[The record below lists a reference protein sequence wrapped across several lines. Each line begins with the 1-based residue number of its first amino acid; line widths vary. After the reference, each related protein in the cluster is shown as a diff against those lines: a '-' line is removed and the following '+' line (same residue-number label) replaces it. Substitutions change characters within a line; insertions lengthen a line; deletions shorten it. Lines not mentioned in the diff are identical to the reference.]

1 LIQYWELKVSGIDS
15 IKIKGL
21 DPNRRPSLK
30 NKKYIDIFYELTQ
43 KAPRDWC
50 ADFNLLFSK
59 NNLNAKIDPAEG
71 LYVETWVRD
80 LTHIQTELDK
90 IKEII
95 KICNKNYI
103 EKKLAEV
110 AAAQRTADAKGVSG
124 NDVLDKVLNLLDF
137 D

>member
-1 LIQYWELKVSGIDS
+1 LSGIEN
-15 IKIKGL
+15 IKIKRL

-30 NKKYIDIFYELTQ
+30 NAKYIDVFYELSQ

-50 ADFNLLFSK
+50 GDFNLLFSK
-59 NNLNAKIDPAEG
+59 SSLNVKINPEEG

-80 LTHIQTELDK
+80 LTHIQNELDQ

-95 KICNKNYI
+95 KTCNKNYI
-103 EKKLAEV
+103 DQKLKE
-110 AAAQRTADAKGVSG
+110 AAALQRTDNVQGDSKNEA
-124 NDVLDKVLNLLDF
+124 LDKVLDLLIF

>member
-1 LIQYWELKVSGIDS
+1 MSNIEN

-21 DPNRRPSLK
+21 DANRRPSLK
-30 NKKYIDIFYELTQ
+30 NKKYIDVFYELSQ

-59 NNLNAKIDPAEG
+59 SAMNAKINPDNG
-71 LYVETWVRD
+71 LFVETWVRD
-80 LTHIQTELDK
+80 ITHIQTELDQ

-95 KICNKNYI
+95 KTCNKNYI
-103 EKKLAEV
+103 EQKLKE
-110 AAAQRTADAKGVSG
+110 AAAWQQAADSKGDSRS
-124 NDVLDKVLNLLDF
+124 DALDQVLDLLNF

>member
-1 LIQYWELKVSGIDS
+1 VEKLSGIENL
-15 IKIKGL
+15 KIKRL

-30 NKKYIDIFYELTQ
+30 NIKYIDVFYELSQ

-50 ADFNLLFSK
+50 GDFNLLFSK
-59 NNLNAKIDPAEG
+59 SSLNVKINPEEG

-80 LTHIQTELDK
+80 LMHIQNELDQ

-95 KICNKNYI
+95 KTCNKNYI
-103 EKKLAEV
+103 EQKLK
-110 AAAQRTADAKGVSG
+110 AAAALQRKDSVKGDDKNDA
-124 NDVLDKVLNLLDF
+124 LDKVLDLLNF

>member
-1 LIQYWELKVSGIDS
+1 MSNIDN

-21 DPNRRPSLK
+21 DINRRPTLK
-30 NKKYIDIFYELTQ
+30 NKKYIDVYYELSE

-59 NNLNAKIDPAEG
+59 SALSAKINPENC

-80 LTHIQTELDK
+80 LTHIQDELDQ

-95 KICNKNYI
+95 KTCNKNYI
-103 EKKLAEV
+103 AQKIKE
-110 AAAQRTADAKGVSG
+110 AAAWQQAEERKGESKSDAL
-124 NDVLDKVLNLLDF
+124 DQVLDLLNF

>member
-1 LIQYWELKVSGIDS
+1 MSNIEN

-21 DPNRRPSLK
+21 DVNRRPSLK
-30 NKKYIDIFYELTQ
+30 NKKYIDVFYELSE

-59 NNLNAKIDPAEG
+59 SALNAKINPDNC

-80 LTHIQTELDK
+80 ITHIQNELDQ

-95 KICNKNYI
+95 KTCNKNYI
-103 EKKLAEV
+103 AQKLKE
-110 AAAQRTADAKGVSG
+110 AAAWQQTEDNKGDSG
-124 NDVLDKVLNLLDF
+124 SEALDKVLDLLNF
-137 D
+137 E